1 MGYSEKCISEYLK
14 KYNISLK
21 IEENIDKDSI
31 KGDLR
36 LYVVDSKK
44 TDNIDI
50 GHLHY
55 VIDLDVKDINISWVR
70 INKKKPATTVKLSK
84 ILFLYLLSRYSDSLD
99 TASLTSSHGNDI
111 TKAGTEFC
119 LLCFYQKL
127 GFEPMNYETVRLVKK
142 CKKKLKKIIDNCE
155 EFSSMCLL
163 CQCQRHD
170 INFTEEMEQK
180 FSSLRVDMKAL
191 VPVMKDMLKE
201 AYREVK
207 KSA

>member
-1 MGYSEKCISEYLK
+1 MKYPVECLIEYLK
-14 KYNISLK
+14 KYNITLK
-21 IEENIDKDSI
+21 TEEIIGIDGFT
-31 KGDLR
+31 GDLKLSTKDR
-36 LYVVDSKK
+36 QL
-44 TDNIDI
+44 

-55 VIDLDVKDINISWVR
+55 LVDLNEKNINIEWVTVSRSRPDIIR
-70 INKKKPATTVKLSK
+70 IV
-84 ILFLYLLSRYSDSLD
+84 FLHLLSTHSDSLD

-170 INFTEEMEQK
+170 INFTEETEQK

-191 VPVMKDMLKE
+191 IPVMKDMLKE